1 MKIKPL
7 LILALTIVFSRI
19 SHAQNWND
27 LFPAKDVSSLAATL
41 TDFQEGMESSFKV
54 RVNDSIFEL
63 KPDSNQYIPEVL
75 SNKFFDH
82 FLGSFYYGSKTTVRL
97 LPLFRFNI
105 GENWLFYCAIVKTTS
120 FELGYSESIS
130 LSIFSVFNHEV
141 QIENKALASETE
153 LAAYHDSYISTVS
166 GFRSKELKEG
176 VLTDIDSNGN
186 YDAIV
191 FSNFQAN
198 SRNINIFTGLSG
210 WQNQNN
216 VEIKSFG
223 LGNVEQTTE
232 KLLPKISKLSPIL
245 VKKVKVRKAI
255 FRKNTVKISVEL
267 ENTSAKSFEFSK
279 SKFSNF
285 YAYLVKPEQ
294 VKASG
299 IVYLFNDQS
308 FRSISEKNEIT
319 IKPGEILKLKTE
331 KFPIDIFLKEDTENI
346 KEVDFHL
353 VINIFQEGLENYILG
368 IDKEVFSTL
377 FYLSEPITIKNIH

>member
-7 LILALTIVFSRI
+7 LILFLALVLSIV

-27 LFPAKDVSSLAATL
+27 LFPAKDVNSMAATL

-54 RVNDSIFEL
+54 RVNDSVYEV

-97 LPLFRFNI
+97 QPLFRFNI
-105 GENWLFYCAIVKTTS
+105 GENRLFYCAIVKTTS
-120 FELGYSESIS
+120 FELGYSESLS
-130 LSIFSVFNHEV
+130 LSIFSVFNHET
-141 QIENKALASETE
+141 QIENLALASETE

-166 GFRSKELKEG
+166 GFRSKEFKEG
-176 VLTDIDSNGN
+176 VFTDIDSNGQ
-186 YDAIV
+186 YDAVV

-216 VEIKSFG
+216 INIESFG
-223 LGNVEQTTE
+223 LGNIENTTE
-232 KLLPKISKLSPIL
+232 KLLPKISKLSPIQM
-245 VKKVKVRKAI
+245 KKVKVRKAI
-255 FRKNTVKISVEL
+255 FKKNTIKISMEL
-267 ENTSAKSFEFSK
+267 ENTSSKSFEFSK

-294 VKASG
+294 VKVSG

-308 FRSISEKNEIT
+308 FRSVLEKNEIS
-319 IKPGEILKLKTE
+319 INPGETLKLKSA
-331 KFPIDIFLKEDTENI
+331 KFPVDIFFIDDSDSSKDA
-346 KEVDFHL
+346 DFL
-353 VINIFQEGLENYILG
+353 IVVNVFQEGLPNYILG
-368 IDKEVFSTL
+368 FDEGANNTL
-377 FYLSEPITIKNIH
+377 FYISESVTIKSIR